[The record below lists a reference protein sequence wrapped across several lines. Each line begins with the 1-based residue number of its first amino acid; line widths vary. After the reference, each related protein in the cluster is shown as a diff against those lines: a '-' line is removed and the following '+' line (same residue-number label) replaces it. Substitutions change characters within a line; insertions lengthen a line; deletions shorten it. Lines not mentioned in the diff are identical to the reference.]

1 MTPQARGNTEQR
13 GGEQLPRFHLQR
25 DIDASLRRGWP
36 LVMAVLNVTPDS
48 FSDGGRYRDSS
59 RAIEQALRF
68 VEQGADIIDVGGES
82 TRPGASGASVED
94 ELARVILVIE
104 GIRKSS
110 DIAISI
116 DTSKPAVMRAAALA
130 GAGLIND
137 VRALGAAD
145 ALHCAVQL
153 ELPVVLMHMAGTP
166 TDMQR
171 NPSYVDV
178 VAQVCS
184 YLVERAGQCRN
195 AGISATQ
202 IILDPGFGFGKTL
215 PHNLSLLKNLGQL
228 VDTGYPVLV
237 GLSRKSMIGELTGR
251 ELAER
256 MPASV
261 ALAVEAAT
269 RGASIVRVH
278 DVGPTIDALKI
289 RAAVAAAS

>member
-1 MTPQARGNTEQR
+1 MAPQARGSTEQR
-13 GGEQLPRFHLQR
+13 GSEELPRFHLQR
-25 DIDASLRRGWP
+25 DIDASVRRGWP

-48 FSDGGRYRDSS
+48 FSDGGRYRDSC
-59 RAIEQALRF
+59 RAIEQALSF
-68 VEQGADIIDVGGES
+68 AEQGADIIDVGGES
-82 TRPGASGASVED
+82 TRPGSSGTSVDD
-94 ELARVILVIE
+94 ELARVIPVIE

-110 DIAISI
+110 DIAISV
-116 DTSKPAVMRAAALA
+116 DTSKPAVMRAAAVA

-137 VRALGAAD
+137 VRALSEAD
-145 ALHCAVQL
+145 ALYCAVQL
-153 ELPVVLMHMAGTP
+153 ELPVILMHMAGTP
-166 TDMQR
+166 VNMQKD
-171 NPSYVDV
+171 PSYVDV
-178 VAQVCS
+178 VAQVCAF
-184 YLVERAGQCRN
+184 LLQRAGQCRS

-202 IILDPGFGFGKTL
+202 IILDPGFGFGKML
-215 PHNLSLLKNLGQL
+215 QHNLSLLKNLGQL
-228 VDTGYPVLV
+228 IRNGYPVLV

-261 ALAVEAAT
+261 ALAVEAAS